1 MSPSLIT
8 PSRTL
13 PYPLTLWVTI
23 LLHLLTPGYSSFS
36 PLGGHIYSS
45 FSPSGWPYL
54 LILLTLWVARF
65 TGATEIIGDECAI
78 AELSNGT
85 VVLNARDYVNQSQHT
100 WVHPGGI
107 VMFNC
112 YAYVLL

>member
-1 MSPSLIT
+1 MHHTSPHPPLWNVTLPHHPLSYPSLS
-8 PSRTL
+8 PH
-13 PYPLTLWVTI
+13 PLGDHIASPPHPWVLI
-23 LLHLLTPGYSSFS
+23 LLTP
-36 PLGGHIYSS
+36 
-45 FSPSGWPYL
+45 GWPYL

-107 VMFNC
+107 VMFNG